1 MHVPLLRRIAKHF
14 RQGLVRVRDARGLF
28 FVAAGLLFLGFQ
40 AAVADSTSAPV
51 SAAATPALAPVAA
64 AASAAPATS
73 QPVANFAP
81 GPETYAKLKTS
92 TGRTQF
98 FESFCTGCH
107 NAKLKT
113 ANLVLEGIDTHHFG
127 DHADI
132 WEKVVVRLGAGEM
145 PPGPI
150 KKRPDPQV
158 THAMV
163 ESLIADLDKAA
174 SKKPFV
180 GRTVVRRLNRA
191 EYGNAVRD
199 LLHFDFPF
207 VGDLPT
213 DGVAHG
219 FDNIADSLS
228 MSPLL
233 LESYLKVAHRVSELA
248 IGEGDPSPVTE
259 RFPATKSQAV
269 WQGEGMPFETRGG
282 VLVKKYFPRDGE
294 YDLRAFLNDAD
305 LTPTE
310 GVRFFHIRQPVK
322 AGQHTFIVT
331 FPESSARSEGPIPNL
346 PGAGGAAQGGPVD
359 VKGSAIRPTLVMLL
373 DGRKLKEFE
382 IGGPEPG
389 EAISTGVG
397 PPTLARAEIT
407 GPYNPGPPADS
418 ESRRHILICTPQ
430 TAAAEPACAERILT
444 TLLRHA
450 WRHDVTREDV
460 KPFLAAYTKARAKRN
475 FASAIS
481 VGLRDILV
489 SPAFL
494 FRLEFDPKNVK
505 PGQVYRV
512 NDFDL
517 ASRLSFFLWSSI
529 PDDELLAVA
538 AKGQLHNPATL
549 TKQVS
554 RMLASEKS
562 TAVMD
567 NFGAQ
572 WLTLRGGEHDLEVF
586 KPDAAA
592 YPDFDV
598 SLRDGFETE
607 ARLFLRSLLR
617 ENRSVM
623 DVVNANYTF
632 VNEKLAKNYGIP
644 DVHGPGFRRVQ
655 LSPDSPRGGII
666 GMGAML
672 MPNSH
677 TTGTSPIYR
686 GKWILTNLLNSPPPP
701 PPFVPALSEAPGAD
715 GKVLTTRELIERHR
729 ANPFCATC
737 HARMD
742 PYGFSL
748 ENFDVMGRWR
758 AKDQGGP
765 IDAKTVL
772 VNGTTFTGPQ
782 GLRQILSSNPEI
794 FVCATVARMMT
805 YALGRPVDPHEM
817 PVVRDIVRKTAPGYK
832 FGDIVQAIVHSDP
845 FTMRTVAG
853 GQS

>member
-1 MHVPLLRRIAKHF
+1 MRDGPLFKRVAEQLHAVRWLA
-14 RQGLVRVRDARGLF
+14 RVRNARAVS
-28 FVAAGLLFLGFQ
+28 FVAAGVLLLGFQ
-40 AAVADSTSAPV
+40 AAVADSTSAPAP
-51 SAAATPALAPVAA
+51 AANAAPVVAQ
-64 AASAAPATS
+64 PA
-73 QPVANFAP
+73 ANFAP
-81 GPETYAKLKTS
+81 GPETYAKLKTAA
-92 TGRTQF
+92 GRTQF
-98 FESFCTGCH
+98 FGTFCIGCH

-113 ANLVLEGIDTHHFG
+113 ANLVLEGIDTQHLA
-127 DHADI
+127 DHSEI

-145 PPGPI
+145 PPGPV

-163 ESLIADLDKAA
+163 QALIADLDTAA
-174 SKKPFV
+174 KQKPMV
-180 GRTVVRRLNRA
+180 GHTVIRRLNRI
-191 EYGNAVRD
+191 EYGNAVSD
-199 LLHFDFPF
+199 LLNIDFPF
-207 VGDLPT
+207 TGDLPT

-233 LESYLKVAHRVSELA
+233 LESYLKVARRVSDLA
-248 IGEGDPSPVTE
+248 IGEGDPSPATE

-269 WQGEGMPFETRGG
+269 WQGEGMPFQTRGG

-310 GVRFFHIRQPVK
+310 GVRFFHLRVPVK
-322 AGQHTFIVT
+322 AGEHSFIVT
-331 FPESSARSEGPIPNL
+331 FPESSAKNEGPVPNL
-346 PGAGGAAQGGPVD
+346 PGAGGLAQGGPLD
-359 VKGSAIRPTLVMLL
+359 VQGSAIRPTLVMLL

-382 IGGPEPG
+382 IKGPQPG
-389 EAISTGVG
+389 EAVSIGSG
-397 PPTLARAEIT
+397 PPTLARAEVT

-418 ESRRHILICTPQ
+418 ESRRHVLVCTPK
-430 TAAAEPACAERILT
+430 TAAAEPACAQQILS
-444 TLLRHA
+444 TLLRRA
-450 WRHDVTREDV
+450 WRREVTKEDV

-475 FASAIS
+475 FAGAVAI
-481 VGLRDILV
+481 GLRDILV
-489 SPAFL
+489 SPGFL
-494 FRLEFDPKNVK
+494 FRLEFDPKTVK

-512 NDFDL
+512 SDFDL

-529 PDDELLAVA
+529 PDDQLLAVA
-538 AKGQLHNPATL
+538 AKGLLHNPVTL
-549 TKQVS
+549 TKEVS

-562 TAVMD
+562 SALMD

-572 WLTLRGGEHDLEVF
+572 WLTLRGGEHDLEEF

-592 YPDFDV
+592 YPEFDV

-607 ARLFLRSLLR
+607 AQLFLRSLLR

-623 DVVNANYTF
+623 DVVDADYTF
-632 VNEKLAKNYGIP
+632 VNEKLAKNYGIQG
-644 DVHGPGFRRVQ
+644 VTGPGFRRVQ
-655 LSPDSPRGGII
+655 LPPDSPRGGIL

-701 PPFVPALSEAPGAD
+701 PPFVPALSLEPGAN

-765 IDAKTVL
+765 IDAKSVL
-772 VNGTTFTGPQ
+772 VNGTSFTGPQ
-782 GLRQILSSNPEI
+782 GLRKILSDNPEV
-794 FVCATVARMMT
+794 FVGATVTRMMT

-832 FGDIVQAIVHSDP
+832 IGDIVQAIVHSSP
-845 FTMRTVAG
+845 FTMRTAAG

>member
-1 MHVPLLRRIAKHF
+1 MRDVPLIKRVAEQLHAGRWLA
-14 RQGLVRVRDARGLF
+14 RVRNTRAIP
-28 FVAAGLLFLGFQ
+28 FVAAGVLMLGFQ
-40 AAVADSTSAPV
+40 AAVADSTSAPAAMAP
-51 SAAATPALAPVAA
+51 AAATDP
-64 AASAAPATS
+64 APAATPPAS
-73 QPVANFAP
+73 GFAP
-81 GPETYAKLKTS
+81 GPETYAKLKTAA
-92 TGRTQF
+92 GRTQF
-98 FESFCTGCH
+98 FGTFCTGCH

-113 ANLVLEGIDTHHFG
+113 ANLVLEGIDTQHLA
-127 DHADI
+127 DHAEV
-132 WEKVVVRLGAGEM
+132 WEKVIVRLGAGEM
-145 PPGPI
+145 PPGPV

-163 ESLIADLDKAA
+163 AALIADLDTAA
-174 SKKPFV
+174 KQKPLV
-180 GRTVVRRLNRA
+180 GRTVIRRLNRV
-191 EYGNAVRD
+191 EYGNAVSD
-199 LLHFDFPF
+199 LLDIDFPF
-207 VGDLPT
+207 AGDLPT

-233 LESYLKVAHRVSELA
+233 LESYLKVARRVSDLA

-310 GVRFFHIRQPVK
+310 GVRFFHLRVPVK
-322 AGQHTFIVT
+322 AGEHSFIVT
-331 FPESSARSEGPIPNL
+331 FPESSARNEGPVPNL
-346 PGAGGAAQGGPVD
+346 PGAGGLAQGGPVD
-359 VKGSAIRPTLVMLL
+359 VQGSAIRPTLVMLL

-382 IGGPEPG
+382 IKGPQPG
-389 EAISTGVG
+389 EAVSMGSG
-397 PPTLARAEIT
+397 PPTLARAEVT
-407 GPYNPGPPADS
+407 GPFNPGPPADS
-418 ESRRHILICTPQ
+418 ESRRHILICTPK
-430 TAAAEPACAERILT
+430 TAAAEPACAQRILS
-444 TLLRHA
+444 TLLRRA
-450 WRHDVTREDV
+450 WRRDVTREEV

-475 FASAIS
+475 FASAIAI
-481 VGLRDILV
+481 GLRDILV
-489 SPAFL
+489 SPGFL
-494 FRLEFDPKNVK
+494 FRLEFDPKSVK

-512 NDFDL
+512 SDFDL

-529 PDDELLAVA
+529 PDDQLLAVA
-538 AKGQLHNPATL
+538 AKGELHNPAIL
-549 TKQVS
+549 TKEVS

-562 TAVMD
+562 SALMD

-572 WLTLRGGEHDLEVF
+572 WLTLRGGEHDLEEF

-592 YPDFDV
+592 YPEFDV

-607 ARLFLRSLLR
+607 AQLFLRSLLR

-632 VNEKLAKNYGIP
+632 VNEKLAKNYGIQG
-644 DVHGPGFRRVQ
+644 VTGPGFRRVQ
-655 LSPDSPRGGII
+655 LPPDSPRGGIL

-701 PPFVPALSEAPGAD
+701 PPFVPALSEAPGAN

-782 GLRQILSSNPEI
+782 GLRKILSDNPEI
-794 FVCATVARMMT
+794 FVGATVTRMMT

-817 PVVRDIVRKTAPGYK
+817 PVVRNIVRNTAPGYK
-832 FGDIVQAIVHSDP
+832 LGDIVQAIVHSSP
-845 FTMRTVAG
+845 FTMRTAAG